1 MQKLGLQKFTVQHP
15 SINCDVSTYLEIDDQ
30 PAPELLGDIGVFSV
44 VQAFVRPVLERLF
57 LVLFDEPGRPHH
69 HGRPKHYLPVADN
82 SLAFLQR
89 RLRRC

>member
-1 MQKLGLQKFTVQHP
+1 
-15 SINCDVSTYLEIDDQ
+15 
-30 PAPELLGDIGVFSV
+30 